1 MIEHSVTLINKLGL
15 HARAAN
21 KLLDTTGR
29 YQSSVHITFNGKK
42 ADGKSIMSVML
53 LAAPVG
59 SELTIV
65 TDGKD
70 EQESMQAIIDLINNR
85 FGESE

>member
-1 MIEHSVTLINKLGL
+1 MIEQTVTLVNKLGL

-29 YQSSVHITFNGKK
+29 FESKISINFNGRE

-59 SELTIV
+59 SELKIV
-65 TDGKD
+65 TEGKD
-70 EQESMQAIIDLINNR
+70 EKESMQAIVDLINNR
-85 FGESE
+85 FEESE

>member
-1 MIEHSVTLINKLGL
+1 MIEKTVTLINKLGL

-29 YQSSVHITFNGKK
+29 FESSVRISFNGKE
-42 ADGKSIMSVML
+42 ADGKSILSVML

-65 TDGKD
+65 TEGKD
-70 EQESMQAIIDLINNR
+70 EADSMQAIVDLIKRR
-85 FGESE
+85 FEESA

>member
-1 MIEHSVTLINKLGL
+1 MIEQTVTLVNRLGL

-29 YQSSVHITFNGKK
+29 FESKIRINFNGKE

-59 SELTIV
+59 SELSIV
-65 TDGKD
+65 TEGKD
-70 EQESMQAIIDLINNR
+70 ERESMQAIVDLINNR
-85 FGESE
+85 FEEPE